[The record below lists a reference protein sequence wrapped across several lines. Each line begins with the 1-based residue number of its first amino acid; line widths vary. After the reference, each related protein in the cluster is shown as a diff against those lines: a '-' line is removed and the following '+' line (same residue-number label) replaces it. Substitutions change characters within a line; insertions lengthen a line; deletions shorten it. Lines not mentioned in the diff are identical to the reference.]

1 MDRRL
6 HEAYQETMR
15 YVVMALKALMFWR
28 RSPPIDTVDGLIQFV
43 ETRSKFVAQ
52 TTLYGYIRTRVGTRF
67 ISFMED
73 DVFAS
78 SVDLAKWEIYLACL
92 SDLAI
97 YATAVLG
104 RNAGAHADATA
115 HDSDELRDIAI
126 RIMESALA
134 NEPSPADRPPADR
147 PNGFDDSRR
156 AFGERARSTAWG
168 DMANG
173 EEAFSGSLAALVEWA
188 PVADELKIHDV
199 EIVRF
204 SIRFRWKTV
213 RDQLK
218 DTLDA
223 DAVLTD
229 WRA

>member
-6 HEAYQETMR
+6 HDACQETMR

-28 RSPPIDTVDGLIQFV
+28 RPPPIDTVDGLIQFV

-73 DVFAS
+73 DVFAN
-78 SVDLAKWEIYLACL
+78 SVNLAKWEIYLACL

-104 RNAGAHADATA
+104 RNADAHADADA
-115 HDSDELRDIAI
+115 HDGDELRDIAI

-134 NEPSPADRPPADR
+134 SEPSPADR
-147 PNGFDDSRR
+147 PNGFDDARR
-156 AFGERARSTAWG
+156 AFRQRARSTAWG
-168 DMANG
+168 DVANG